1 MFRKCRSQLLKTNI
15 KKMCLE
21 LSKMFPVSGKS
32 NSFSLRTS
40 AMLTHGIVLVYKF
53 NIELVKK
60 DLIRLR
66 NLVIKGK
73 CESGLSGLGII
84 VITNSV
90 IREA

>member
-53 NIELVKK
+53 NIELVKQ

-73 CESGLSGLGII
+73 CESVIGII
-84 VITNSV
+84 VVTDSV
-90 IREA
+90 TREA

>member
-73 CESGLSGLGII
+73 CESGIGII
-84 VITNSV
+84 VVTDSV